1 MIDHGQ
7 ALPPTETH
15 HAVRGTGCEPLRI
28 LVYTTQVRYPGG
40 FENLALTLAMQLQ
53 ELGHSVILLAH
64 YSDVLPLDGFDCPPR
79 TIPSPLQVESLEIP
93 VRPSFAS
100 CIRGALRLRR
110 LVKDHAI
117 DVIEASGRGPSLLA
131 TFATIGLRVK
141 VVIGV
146 HEEKPQPQPANFEW
160 WAWAGARVICNHT
173 SFYAV
178 SQCAA
183 DSWGRYTH
191 TSRTRLAV
199 VPNCIDTAF
208 FAPPNRDRIA
218 HIRDSLGCDMSE
230 RIILCAGRLMRLK
243 AQDVVLEAVA
253 PLLASYGARL
263 VFVGRLDTEP
273 GDDGLAMAELRD
285 RVVYSELKSKVHF
298 LGARQDMPDLMAAA
312 DVLVHV
318 PRAEAFGLVLA
329 EAMAIGVPIIASNV
343 GGIPEVVAGTLT
355 VVVPPCDP
363 TALRTALEDY
373 LTWEPEKRNDCIRV
387 GRERAQDFH
396 PTVRAKAMLGLIS
409 STEHSRG

>member
-1 MIDHGQ
+1 
-7 ALPPTETH
+7 
-15 HAVRGTGCEPLRI
+15 
-28 LVYTTQVRYPGG
+28 
-40 FENLALTLAMQLQ
+40 
-53 ELGHSVILLAH
+53 
-64 YSDVLPLDGFDCPPR
+64 
-79 TIPSPLQVESLEIP
+79 
-93 VRPSFAS
+93 
-100 CIRGALRLRR
+100 
-110 LVKDHAI
+110 
-117 DVIEASGRGPSLLA
+117 
-131 TFATIGLRVK
+131 
-141 VVIGV
+141 
-146 HEEKPQPQPANFEW
+146 
-160 WAWAGARVICNHT
+160 
-173 SFYAV
+173 
-178 SQCAA
+178 
-183 DSWGRYTH
+183 
-191 TSRTRLAV
+191 
-199 VPNCIDTAF
+199 
-208 FAPPNRDRIA
+208 
-218 HIRDSLGCDMSE
+218 MSE